1 MVYPL
6 RYSYIKFHENP
17 SSGIRVVPCGR
28 MDGQTDMVKLIVA
41 SPNFANASKTCQLT
55 VLTYCFTPKMATVT
69 LSEKLAPVGQKGKLT
84 SATELN
90 LTQITRL
97 LHGLLFTVALYD
109 GLCSSVTGL
118 SSSLSVIILSDE
130 EHGQ

>member
-1 MVYPL
+1 
-6 RYSYIKFHENP
+6 
-17 SSGIRVVPCGR
+17 
-28 MDGQTDMVKLIVA
+28 MVKLIVA

-55 VLTYCFTPKMATVT
+55 VLTYCFTPKMETVS
-69 LSEKLAPVGQKGKLT
+69 LSEKLAPVGQKAKLT